1 MLVSNCQNPV
11 LPGPKILT
19 TERQR
24 ATMAMNLTLIRRPIS
39 RLHSSA
45 GVLAHRSLT
54 FFFRICKTATYH
66 CILRKKHMNFFFEK
80 GGSSINYS

>member
-11 LPGPKILT
+11 LPGPKTLT

-54 FFFRICKTATYH
+54 FFSNMQDSYISLYIKEKTYD
-66 CILRKKHMNFFFEK
+66 FFCEK
-80 GGSSINYS
+80 GGSFINYP